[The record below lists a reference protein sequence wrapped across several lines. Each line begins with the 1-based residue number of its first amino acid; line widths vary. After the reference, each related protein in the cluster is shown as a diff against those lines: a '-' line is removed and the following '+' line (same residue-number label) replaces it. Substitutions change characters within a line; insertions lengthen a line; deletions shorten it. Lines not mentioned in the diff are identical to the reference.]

1 VVIEHRSGGVVVSS
15 VNVGGY
21 GIVAVMGLLLLA
33 ATGAVLVGFRAR
45 GNAAAGTASPPPWQL
60 AALTA
65 IVALLWIVALS
76 NLRAFVL

>member
-1 VVIEHRSGGVVVSS
+1 M
-15 VNVGGY
+15 NVGGY
-21 GIVAVMGLLLLA
+21 AIVAVMGLFLFA
-33 ATGAVLVGFRAR
+33 ATGAVLVGFRTR
-45 GNAAAGTASPPPWQL
+45 GNAAAGAASPPRWQL

>member
-1 VVIEHRSGGVVVSS
+1 MSS

-21 GIVAVMGLLLLA
+21 AIVAAMGLLLLA

-45 GNAAAGTASPPPWQL
+45 GNGAAGTASPPRWQL
-60 AALTA
+60 VTLTA
-65 IVALLWIVALS
+65 IVALLWIVALT